1 MLKNLSY
8 SVICWECTVRGWKR
22 QNCHERFRNIQC
34 AWNRYWITS
43 NLNFMLPKKL
53 NLLVLTGAKMPYRLE
68 VFIYL
73 RNHLHHHLEIFS
85 ICFLIWVVQ
94 ENEKL
99 ENFAFHKFYWPHP
112 FCKWVGIKL
121 CLLIIYRNFIT
132 PFLTRE
138 WHITSWAATTP
149 PKKWK
154 QNMSFFLIFQ

>member
-1 MLKNLSY
+1 
-8 SVICWECTVRGWKR
+8 
-22 QNCHERFRNIQC
+22 
-34 AWNRYWITS
+34 
-43 NLNFMLPKKL
+43 MLPKKL

-73 RNHLHHHLEIFS
+73 PNHLHHHLEIFS
-85 ICFLIWVVQ
+85 IYFLIWVVQ

-99 ENFAFHKFYWPHP
+99 ENFAFRKFYWPHP

-132 PFLTRE
+132 PFLTRG

-149 PKKWK
+149 PKSENK
-154 QNMSFFLIFQ
+154 MSFFLIFQ